1 MSLLQTVKIGI
12 LGTLRST
19 KHWGIKHAPQL
30 LIGTGVA
37 AMLTGTVFA
46 VRATPMAWTAINE
59 RKAELQQ
66 NKIGFI
72 ETVKVAGKYYIPAAT
87 SSLIGVGCFI
97 GSSHIS
103 SNRMGALATA
113 AAMSEATVTNLNSKI
128 EELLGT
134 EQADEIKKAIHQDEI
149 KNNPVQNENDVIV
162 VGSSTDSVL
171 FYDPSTGRYFMSTVN
186 DIKSA
191 VNAIN
196 DKLCCGNG
204 HATYNTFSFL
214 IGLPDISGP
223 IGDNMGWDYFKSQR
237 LIMKFDTCMD
247 DKDRPCVYLDYE
259 MYPLH
264 V

>member
-12 LGTLRST
+12 IGALRST

-66 NKIGFI
+66 DKIGFI

-149 KNNPVQNENDVIV
+149 KNNPVQNDESIIL
-162 VGSSTDSVL
+162 VGSATDAVL
-171 FYDPSTGRYFMSTVN
+171 FYDPITGRYFMSTVN
-186 DIKSA
+186 DVKSA

-196 DKLCCGNG
+196 DRLCSGKG
-204 HATYNTFSFL
+204 HATYNDFSSL
-214 IGLPDISGP
+214 IGLPEVSETVGAF
-223 IGDNMGWDYFKSQR
+223 MGWNYFNAQR
-237 LIMKFDTCMD
+237 LIMHYDTCMD
-247 DKDRPCVYLDYE
+247 YKDRPCVYLDYE
-259 MYPLH
+259 LYPLYS
-264 V
+264 

>member
-1 MSLLQTVKIGI
+1 MSLFETIKIGL
-12 LGTLRST
+12 LGAMRTT
-19 KHWGIKHAPQL
+19 KHWGVKHAPQL

-66 NKIGFI
+66 DHIGI
-72 ETVKVAGKYYIPAAT
+72 VETVKVAGKYYIPAAT

-149 KNNPVQNENDVIV
+149 KNNPVQNDDSIIV
-162 VGSSTDSVL
+162 VGSAADAVL
-171 FYDPSTGRYFMSTVN
+171 FYDPMTGRYFMSTVN
-186 DIKSA
+186 DVKSA
-191 VNAIN
+191 VNTIN

-204 HATYNTFSFL
+204 HATYNSFAYL
-214 IGLPDISGP
+214 IGLPEISGP
-223 IGDNMGWDYFKSQR
+223 IGENMGWDYFKGQR
-237 LIMKFDTCMD
+237 LQMRFDTCMD
-247 DKDRPCVYLDYE
+247 YKDRPCIYLDYE
-259 MYPLH
+259 LH
-264 V
+264 SLHA